1 MKKRAYSRIL
11 VILVIFILLIS
22 ITPVRAIKIAAL
34 FHGCNWE
41 EVMNAEF
48 EKKDD
53 IGIIKSV
60 YKTNATL
67 PDKLTGSG
75 HSTWYVYK
83 IVLIDIPI
91 WAGNA

>member
-1 MKKRAYSRIL
+1 M
-11 VILVIFILLIS
+11 
-22 ITPVRAIKIAAL
+22 AAL

-48 EKKDD
+48 EKRMIED

-60 YKTNATL
+60 YKTSATL

-91 WAGNA
+91 WAGNG

>member
-1 MKKRAYSRIL
+1 MKKQAYSRIL

-22 ITPVRAIKIAAL
+22 ITPVRATKIAAL

-91 WAGNA
+91 WAGNG

>member
-22 ITPVRAIKIAAL
+22 ITPARAIKIAAL

>member
-22 ITPVRAIKIAAL
+22 IIPVRAIKIAAL

-60 YKTNATL
+60 YKTSATL

-91 WAGNA
+91 WAGNG